1 MTLLEL
7 LAEGTARLS
16 EKGIAEAELDARYLL
31 LWETGIS
38 PAMFLI
44 ERGKE
49 ADSRTEKCFLELIE
63 RRGNRIPLQHILGTQ
78 EFMGLEFIVSPDVL
92 IPRQDTE
99 TLVEQVLA
107 DEKRGRLSGEQ
118 GRDKAGPAL
127 LDMCTGS
134 GCIALSLAVLG
145 NFRQI
150 TAADISPDALAVAE
164 KNAERLLPKQVQK
177 EKNLEFCL
185 IESDLFQNIPKN
197 QKFDIIVSNPPYIPS
212 SVIEELEP
220 EVRDHEPRIA
230 LDGAADGLKF
240 YRRLTAKSREF
251 LNPGGRI
258 YLEIGYDQ
266 GDAVTKLLKNAGFI
280 ETEIIKDIPGQD
292 RVAAAKWPQEGTH
305 V

>member
-7 LAEGTARLS
+7 LAEGASRLS
-16 EKGIAEAELDARYLL
+16 AKGIAEAELDARYLL

-44 ERGKE
+44 ERSRE
-49 ADSRTEKCFLELIE
+49 ADSRTEKRFLELIE
-63 RRGNRIPLQHILGTQ
+63 RRGKRIPLQHILGTQ

-99 TLVEQVLA
+99 TLVERVLA
-107 DEKRGRLSGEQ
+107 DETRNRQSGKPD
-118 GRDKAGPAL
+118 RDKPGPAL

-145 NFRQI
+145 KFRQI

-177 EKNLEFCL
+177 EKDLEFCL
-185 IESDLFQNIPKN
+185 IESDLFQNIPKE
-197 QKFDIIVSNPPYIPS
+197 QKFDMIVSNPPYIPS
-212 SVIEELEP
+212 RVIEELEP
-220 EVRDHEPRIA
+220 EVRDHEPRLA
-230 LDGAADGLKF
+230 LDGMEDGLEF
-240 YRRLTAKSREF
+240 YRRLAAESGSF
-251 LNPGGRI
+251 LNPQGRI

-266 GDAVTKLLKNAGFI
+266 GDAVTELLKNAGFI
-280 ETEIIKDIPGQD
+280 DIEIIKDIPGQD